1 MANFYYQ
8 SDDLG
13 KVLYLSDVERLSVSE
28 LNTLKKELEEV
39 TSDIKSQMYQQRDT
53 ADFDKIHAMSLKINI
68 CHKFLL
74 RIKRA
79 LAQPDTGKVDLASY
93 HLAFFRQAVDKEL
106 GKYVTDELYEEA
118 RSQALLQAGKESWQ

>member
-13 KVLYLSDVERLSVSE
+13 KVLYLSDVERLSASE
-28 LNTLKKELEEV
+28 LNTLKTELEEV
-39 TSDIKSQMYQQRDT
+39 VSDINGQMYEQRDT
-53 ADFDKIHAMSLKINI
+53 AEFDKIHAMSLKINI

-79 LAQPDTGKVDLASY
+79 QVQPNAGSIDLVSC

-118 RSQALLQAGKESWQ
+118 RNQALVQVGKESQQ